1 MKKNKRP
8 SQAEIV
14 KQLSDRE
21 LIINV
26 YASQLLFLLIAAI
39 LGFFLFDSLSEFFG
53 LWYFD
58 VNEIIVFAVLPA
70 LLIVTINVILV
81 KVLPKKSYDDG
92 GVNERLFK
100 ALSIPHIFAIT
111 LLIAFA
117 EEVLFRGVIHTFAG
131 FILAS
136 LLFALIHFRYLNKV
150 VLLVSVLLLSFL
162 IGYMYEVTNN
172 LMVPFVAHF
181 LIDFLLG
188 IYYRLFMR

>member
-39 LGFFLFDSLSEFFG
+39 LGFFLFDSLSEFLS

-131 FILAS
+131 FIIAS

-181 LIDFLLG
+181 LIDLLLG

>member
-8 SQAEIV
+8 NQAEIV

-39 LGFFLFDSLSEFFG
+39 LGFFVFNSFSEFFS

-58 VNEIIVFAVLPA
+58 VKEIIVYAILPA

-92 GVNERLFK
+92 GINERLFK
-100 ALSIPHIFAIT
+100 ALSIPHILVIT

-131 FILAS
+131 FIIAS
-136 LLFALIHFRYLNKV
+136 LLFALIHFRYLNKI
-150 VLLVSVLLLSFL
+150 VLLISVLLLSFL